1 MLRKT
6 QSLYKHTRQVIV
18 LTLVTCG
25 VFFTAPSVRADSPL
39 TSTDFA
45 TAYQDVDIVKY
56 ALEKGLDEQVFKALS
71 NPDIPYDVRAAIVNA
86 LGWSFPLN
94 PEDAKSPNAKAYL
107 NYIASSHGRPLSALT
122 IAELTPEE
130 VFSLGYLL
138 AMDNYSNRTVL
149 AIGGMGQVE
158 QANALTLLDA
168 ASNKL
173 PDNFSVALIRSLV
186 LAQKEYLFD
195 GCGIY
200 KTVTGVVKDFPGK
213 QNMRS
218 QAVEI
223 VMKYITPHQE
233 NCPRT

>member
-6 QSLYKHTRQVIV
+6 QSLYKQTQQVIV
-18 LTLVTCG
+18 LTVVSCC
-25 VFFTAPSVRADSPL
+25 VFLTAPSVRADSPL

-56 ALEKGLDEQVFKALS
+56 ASEKGIDEQVFKALS

-86 LGWSFPLN
+86 LGWSLPLN
-94 PEDAKSPNAKAYL
+94 QENAKSHNAKAYL
-107 NYIASSHGRPLSALT
+107 KYIAASHNKPPSALE

-138 AMDNYSNRTVL
+138 AMDNYWNRTLV

-158 QANALTLLDA
+158 QADALTLLDA

-186 LAQKEYLFD
+186 VAQKEYLFD
-195 GCGIY
+195 PCGIY
-200 KTVTGVVKDFPGK
+200 KTVSGMVKDFPGK

-223 VMKYITPHQE
+223 VMKYITPFQE
-233 NCPRT
+233 SCPPT

>member
-25 VFFTAPSVRADSPL
+25 VFLTAPSVRADSPL

-71 NPDIPYDVRAAIVNA
+71 NRDIP
-86 LGWSFPLN
+86 
-94 PEDAKSPNAKAYL
+94 
-107 NYIASSHGRPLSALT
+107 
-122 IAELTPEE
+122 
-130 VFSLGYLL
+130 
-138 AMDNYSNRTVL
+138 
-149 AIGGMGQVE
+149 
-158 QANALTLLDA
+158 
-168 ASNKL
+168 
-173 PDNFSVALIRSLV
+173 
-186 LAQKEYLFD
+186 KEYLFD